1 MPSLPGTRTRW
12 HLIERPRA
20 PFRCDVCGQE
30 IPESE
35 LHTFTTLPAMY
46 YQTPPAGY
54 EPCNRGFDALKLE
67 YERTV
72 DGHGRVRGGYEH

>member
-1 MPSLPGTRTRW
+1 MPPLPGTRTRW

-46 YQTPPAGY
+46 YETPPTGY
-54 EPCNRGFDALKLE
+54 EPCNQGFDALKLE
-67 YERTV
+67 YRGTV
-72 DGHGRVRGGYEH
+72 DGRGRGGYEN